1 MVSRFV
7 GSVVRGTADC
17 EAEEEVMRTKETS
30 DVLSVEKMIRLTLLR
45 ENPKRVII
53 QYYDMDGNLI
63 FELDPAS

>member
-1 MVSRFV
+1 M
-7 GSVVRGTADC
+7 
-17 EAEEEVMRTKETS
+17 EAKETS

>member
-7 GSVVRGTADC
+7 GSVVCGTTDC
-17 EAEEEVMRTKETS
+17 EVEEEVMEAKETS